1 MNAPRIMIIAHGHPD
16 LSLGGG
22 EIAAHAHWAQ
32 LRRRGIEAMF
42 VAWTRHTPGHA
53 GAAFS
58 LRSSDGLEV
67 LFSAPPVNHFRHSQ
81 PHRRVV
87 YEQFRALLER
97 FRPTVVHFHHYVH
110 LGLEMVREVHK
121 YSAETVIALTLHEF
135 LAICHAQGQMLK
147 TNGVLCQKAVPL
159 DCHACFPDITPQDFF
174 MRELFVK
181 SFLNLVDYFVC
192 PSRFL
197 LQRYAAWGLPE
208 QRLTVLENGQPL
220 PGAASE
226 PLPGMRTRFVV
237 LGQLSRLKG
246 TLVLLDA
253 ARLLPKRLRRRIRIE
268 VHGSVQHEVDDFK
281 ARCAKA
287 SEGLEDVVHFCG
299 PYLPPEVT
307 DIVRRN
313 GWVIQ
318 PSIWW
323 ENSPMVIQEAFAAGR
338 PVICSNIGGM
348 AEKVEHGVAGLH
360 FRVGSAADLAARLEQ
375 AATEPELWERL
386 CAGVP
391 KPPSMEN
398 SVEKLLE
405 LYALAAE
412 RKSVQH
418 VATEQP
424 LEAFAGSHVS
434 VMEMSPP

>member
-1 MNAPRIMIIAHGHPD
+1 MSTPRVMVIAHGHPE

-32 LRRRGIEAMF
+32 LRRLGIEAMF
-42 VAWTRHTPGHA
+42 VGWSRYAPGHA

-58 LRSSDGLEV
+58 LRSADGREV

-87 YEQFRALLER
+87 YEEFRALLER
-97 FRPTVVHFHHYVH
+97 FQPTVVHFHHFVH
-110 LGLEMVREVHK
+110 LGLELVREVHK
-121 YSAETVIALTLHEF
+121 YCAQTVIAMTLHEY

-147 TNGVLCQKAVPL
+147 TTGALCQKAGPL

-181 SFLNLVDYFVC
+181 SFLSLVDCFIC

-197 LQRYAAWGLPE
+197 FERYEAWGLPA
-208 QRLTVLENGQPL
+208 QRMTVLDNGQPVHI
-220 PGAASE
+220 GASDPE
-226 PLPGMRTRFVV
+226 PRLRTRFIV

-253 ARLLPKRLRRRIRIE
+253 ARLLPKKLRRQIRIE
-268 VHGSVQHEVDDFK
+268 VHGTVQYEPEEFK
-281 ARCAKA
+281 ARLAKA
-287 SEGLEDVVHFCG
+287 SEGLEGLVRFCG
-299 PYLPPEVT
+299 SYQPSEVT

-348 AEKVEHGVAGLH
+348 AEKVPNGVAGLH
-360 FRVGSAADLAARLEQ
+360 FRVGSAADLAARIEE
-375 AATEPELWERL
+375 AATEPGLWERL
-386 CAGVP
+386 CAAVP
-391 KPPSMEN
+391 KPPTIES
-398 SVEKLLE
+398 SVDKLLA
-405 LYALAAE
+405 LYAAASE
-412 RKSVQH
+412 RKSTRSTG
-418 VATEQP
+418 AE
-424 LEAFAGSHVS
+424 VS
-434 VMEMSPP
+434 PS